1 MWKKYVTRRLAVQVA
16 QMWNAAWGEAM
27 EEVYHTSL
35 RNTLVYR
42 DAHKT
47 EYYVDEAQ
55 LEEYTRD
62 LRALL
67 KRPSFLKRFHRD
79 ARKTLE
85 SILKDVTIALAGK
98 LSALTNRDLLE
109 LYTMRILPQ
118 TTRFYIRMWT
128 VFNIADLVLADE
140 VFDRLKKI
148 VPDASVQA
156 EYLLSLSSPLQP
168 NDAMSERIDL
178 LRLAEARRVSQKS
191 FSHAA
196 QKHAAAYAHIPL
208 FDFDH
213 EPYTIEHFQQELR
226 AVRNPKKELAALHRQ
241 FSERKKEYRATVLA
255 IRRDKR
261 LGRLVAFLRENV
273 FLRDYR
279 DMLRQKLNLELR
291 KLYTEIGNRIGLTV
305 RQVALLTND
314 EIVSQLRSG
323 TQFSK
328 IEIKKRERAY
338 LLIQKGR
345 KIVLYSGSTALR
357 VARKELAIEKSIR
370 TKELKGVIGSRGV
383 ARGIAKI
390 IFTNMDLH
398 KVREGD
404 VLIATMTRQD
414 FVPAI
419 RRAAALVTDEGS
431 VICHA
436 AIIAR
441 EFGIPCVLATK
452 TATRVIKDGD
462 RVEVNAEKGVV
473 RVLHGEK

>member
-1 MWKKYVTRRLAVQVA
+1 M
-16 QMWNAAWGEAM
+16 
-27 EEVYHTSL
+27 
-35 RNTLVYR
+35 
-42 DAHKT
+42 
-47 EYYVDEAQ
+47 
-55 LEEYTRD
+55 
-62 LRALL
+62 
-67 KRPSFLKRFHRD
+67 
-79 ARKTLE
+79 
-85 SILKDVTIALAGK
+85 
-98 LSALTNRDLLE
+98 
-109 LYTMRILPQ
+109 
-118 TTRFYIRMWT
+118 
-128 VFNIADLVLADE
+128 
-140 VFDRLKKI
+140 
-148 VPDASVQA
+148 
-156 EYLLSLSSPLQP
+156 
-168 NDAMSERIDL
+168 
-178 LRLAEARRVSQKS
+178 
-191 FSHAA
+191 
-196 QKHAAAYAHIPL
+196 
-208 FDFDH
+208 
-213 EPYTIEHFQQELR
+213 
-226 AVRNPKKELAALHRQ
+226 
-241 FSERKKEYRATVLA
+241 LA